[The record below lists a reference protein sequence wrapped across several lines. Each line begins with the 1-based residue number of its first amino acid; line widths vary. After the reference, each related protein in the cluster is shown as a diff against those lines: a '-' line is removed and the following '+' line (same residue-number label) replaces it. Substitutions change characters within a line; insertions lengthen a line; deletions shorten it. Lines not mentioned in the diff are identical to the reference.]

1 MKISELS
8 RAAGV
13 PIPTLKYYLRER
25 LLLPGEPTARTQA
38 EYSDE
43 HVRRLRLIRALAET
57 GGLKLREIR
66 TVLDAIDEE
75 RLSIHDLLGVAH
87 HALGPAESEEDRSPE
102 ARLARKEV
110 DRFLAD
116 LGWRVSRDAPGR
128 RALAR
133 ALTTLRNVG
142 WDAEPDVFEPYA
154 RAVEQM
160 ARREVASVGE
170 SGSRT
175 EAVQQAVVGTIVF
188 EMALVALRR
197 LAQEHHSALAFPK
210 RRRR

>member
-1 MKISELS
+1 MRISELS

-13 PIPTLKYYLRER
+13 PIPTLKYYLREG
-25 LLLPGEPTARTQA
+25 LLPPGEPTARNQA
-38 EYSDE
+38 DYSDE

-57 GGLKLREIR
+57 GGLKLRDIR

-87 HALGPAESEEDRSPE
+87 HALGPAESEDDRSPE
-102 ARLARKEV
+102 AHLARKQV
-110 DRFLAD
+110 DRFIAD
-116 LGWRVSRDAPGR
+116 LGWRVSRDAPAR
-128 RALAR
+128 RALTR
-133 ALTTLRNVG
+133 ALVALRNMG

-154 RAVEQM
+154 RAIEQV
-160 ARREVASVGE
+160 ARQEVASVGE
-170 SGSRT
+170 SDSRT

-188 EMALVALRR
+188 ETAMLALRR

-210 RRRR
+210 RRHR